1 MSGAAAR
8 PGSCIIS
15 ARIFAPVIESE
26 RTSFM
31 ASPPR
36 DPPGELPPPVP
47 SKTTEKERIESM
59 TRSLRGTRAAS
70 KSRAD
75 SAESRP
81 PEYRAKAV
89 LSYHRF
95 LGRWTA
101 P

>member
-1 MSGAAAR
+1 
-8 PGSCIIS
+8 
-15 ARIFAPVIESE
+15 
-26 RTSFM
+26 M

-36 DPPGELPPPVP
+36 DSRREVPPPVP
-47 SKTTEKERIESM
+47 SQTTEKERIESM
-59 TRSLRGTRAAS
+59 TRSLRGTPAPS

-75 SAESRP
+75 SSESRP
-81 PEYRAKAV
+81 REYRATAV